1 MQDKN
6 QEILIIIVI
15 GGIIALLLVG
25 FVITTLFL
33 YQRRQHKQEKELAR
47 LREEF
52 NQELLSSQI
61 EIQENTMRLI
71 GEELHDNVKQQLV
84 FVSRSLSTLAYTS
97 TIEEDKEV
105 LTTTSS
111 FVNKAISDIQH
122 LSNTLHTDR
131 IAEEGLLPTI
141 KAEVANI
148 NRLGFLTVNYD
159 TDLYYNY
166 FNGHTTIFLYRML
179 QESLQNILKHAQAT
193 HVNIKVYCADEHTF
207 AIEIQDNGK
216 GFNLAEEKA
225 KKGKSGG
232 VGVKSMMN
240 RANLIGANFTID
252 SVVGKGTT
260 VKITIPI
267 PDEDSL
273 LNDD

>member
-1 MQDKN
+1 MQNQN
-6 QEILIIIVI
+6 QEILTLIII

-33 YQRRQHKQEKELAR
+33 YQRRQHKQEKELSR

-52 NQELLSSQI
+52 TQELLSSQI
-61 EIQENTMRLI
+61 EIQENTMKLI

-84 FVSRSLSTLAYTS
+84 FVSTSLNGMAYQT
-97 TIEEDKEV
+97 TTQADRDI
-105 LTTTSS
+105 LTTTAT

-122 LSNTLHTDR
+122 ISNSLHTDR
-131 IAEEGLLPTI
+131 IADEGLLPTI

-148 NRLGFLTVNYD
+148 NRLGILQVSYN

-166 FNGHTTIFLYRML
+166 FNGQTTIFLYRML

-193 HVNIKVYCADEHTF
+193 HVNINVYCSDDNRF
-207 AIEIQDNGK
+207 VIDVSDNGI
-216 GFNLAEEKA
+216 GFNVEEEKLA
-225 KKGKSGG
+225 TGKSGG

-240 RANLIGANFTID
+240 RANLIGATITID
-252 SVVGKGTT
+252 SAIGKGTT
-260 VKITIPI
+260 VKISIPI
-267 PDEDSL
+267 PDEETLIS
-273 LNDD
+273 N

>member
-33 YQRRQHKQEKELAR
+33 YQRRQHKQEKELSR

-84 FVSRSLSTLAYTS
+84 FVSRSLCTLAYTTS
-97 TIEEDKEV
+97 SEEDKNV
-105 LTTTSS
+105 LSTTGV
-111 FVNKAISDIQH
+111 FIDKAISDIQH
-122 LSNTLHTDR
+122 LSNTLHTER
-131 IAEEGLLPTI
+131 IAEEGLIPTI

-148 NRLGFLTVNYD
+148 NRLGFLNVTYD
-159 TDLYYNY
+159 SDLYYNY
-166 FNGHTTIFLYRML
+166 FNGQTTIFLYRML

-193 HVNIKVYCADEHTF
+193 HVNIKVYCSDEHTF
-207 AIEIQDNGK
+207 ALEIQDNGR
-216 GFNLAEEKA
+216 GFNLADEKA
-225 KKGKSGG
+225 KKDKSGG

-240 RANLIGANFTID
+240 RANLIGATITID
-252 SVVGKGTT
+252 SAIGKGTT

-267 PDEDSL
+267 PHEDTL
-273 LNDD
+273 LND

>member
-1 MQDKN
+1 MQN
-6 QEILIIIVI
+6 QNEEILAIIII

-33 YQRRQHKQEKELAR
+33 YQRRQHKQEKELSR

-52 NQELLSSQI
+52 TQELLSSQI
-61 EIQENTMRLI
+61 EIQENTMKLI

-84 FVSRSLSTLAYTS
+84 FVSTSLNGMAYQT
-97 TIEEDKEV
+97 TTQADRDI
-105 LTTTSS
+105 LTTTAT

-122 LSNTLHTDR
+122 ISNSLHTDR
-131 IAEEGLLPTI
+131 IADEGLLPTI

-148 NRLGFLTVNYD
+148 NRLGILQVSYN

-166 FNGHTTIFLYRML
+166 FNGQTTIFLYRML

-193 HVNIKVYCADEHTF
+193 HVNINVYCSDDNRF
-207 AIEIQDNGK
+207 VIDVSDNGI
-216 GFNLAEEKA
+216 GFNVEEEKLA
-225 KKGKSGG
+225 TGKSGG

-240 RANLIGANFTID
+240 RANLIGATITID
-252 SVVGKGTT
+252 SAIGKGTT
-260 VKITIPI
+260 VKISIPI
-267 PDEDSL
+267 PDEETLIS
-273 LNDD
+273 N

>member
-1 MQDKN
+1 MHDKN
-6 QEILIIIVI
+6 QEILMIIII
-15 GGIIALLLVG
+15 GGIVALLLVG

-33 YQRRQHKQEKELAR
+33 YQRRQHKQEKELSR

-84 FVSRSLSTLAYTS
+84 FVSRSLSTMAYTS

-105 LTTTSS
+105 LNTTGSY
-111 FVNKAISDIQH
+111 VDKAIKDIQH
-122 LSNTLHTDR
+122 LSNTLHTER
-131 IAEEGLLPTI
+131 ITEEGLIPTI

-148 NRLGFLTVNYD
+148 NRLGVLTVNYD
-159 TDLYYNY
+159 SDLYYNY
-166 FNGHTTIFLYRML
+166 FNGKTTIFLYRML

-193 HVNIKVYCADEHTF
+193 HVNIKVYCSDEETF
-207 AIEIQDNGK
+207 VIEIQDNGI
-216 GFNLAEEKA
+216 GFNLADEKERI
-225 KKGKSGG
+225 GKSGG
-232 VGVKSMMN
+232 VGVKSMLN
-240 RANLIGANFTID
+240 RANLIGAKINIE
-252 SVVGKGTT
+252 SAIGSGTT

-267 PDEDSL
+267 PDEDTL

>member
-33 YQRRQHKQEKELAR
+33 YQRRQHKQEKELSR

-84 FVSRSLSTLAYTS
+84 FVSRSLCTLAYTTS
-97 TIEEDKEV
+97 SEEDKNV
-105 LTTTSS
+105 LSTTGV
-111 FVNKAISDIQH
+111 FIDKAISDIQH
-122 LSNTLHTDR
+122 LSNTLHTER
-131 IAEEGLLPTI
+131 IAEEGLIPTI

-148 NRLGFLTVNYD
+148 NRLGFLNVTYD
-159 TDLYYNY
+159 SDLYYNY
-166 FNGHTTIFLYRML
+166 FNGQTTIFLYRML
-179 QESLQNILKHAQAT
+179 QESLQNILKHAQST
-193 HVNIKVYCADEHTF
+193 HVNIKVYCSDEHTF
-207 AIEIQDNGK
+207 ALEIQDNGR
-216 GFNLAEEKA
+216 GFNLADEKA
-225 KKGKSGG
+225 KKDKSGG

-240 RANLIGANFTID
+240 RANLIGATITID
-252 SVVGKGTT
+252 SAIGKGTT

-267 PDEDSL
+267 PHEDTL
-273 LNDD
+273 LND

>member
-33 YQRRQHKQEKELAR
+33 YQRRQHKQEKELSR
-47 LREEF
+47 LREAF

-84 FVSRSLSTLAYTS
+84 FVSRSLSTLAYTTS
-97 TIEEDKEV
+97 SEEDKNV
-105 LTTTSS
+105 LSTTGV
-111 FVNKAISDIQH
+111 FIDKAISDIQH
-122 LSNTLHTDR
+122 LSNTLHTER
-131 IAEEGLLPTI
+131 IAEEGLIPTI
-141 KAEVANI
+141 KSEVANI
-148 NRLGFLTVNYD
+148 NRLGFLNVTYD
-159 TDLYYNY
+159 SDLYYNY
-166 FNGHTTIFLYRML
+166 FDGQTTIFLYRML

-193 HVNIKVYCADEHTF
+193 HVNIKVYCSDAHTF
-207 AIEIQDNGK
+207 VIEIQDNGK

-225 KKGKSGG
+225 KKDKSGG

-240 RANLIGANFTID
+240 RANLIGATITID
-252 SVVGKGTT
+252 SAIGKGTT

-267 PDEDSL
+267 PDEDTL
-273 LNDD
+273 LNE

>member
-6 QEILIIIVI
+6 QEILIIIII

-33 YQRRQHKQEKELAR
+33 YQQRQHKQEKELSR
-47 LREEF
+47 LREAF

-84 FVSRSLSTLAYTS
+84 LVSTSLRALAYTTS
-97 TIEEDKEV
+97 SNDDKEV
-105 LTTTSS
+105 LSTTCS
-111 FVNKAISDIQH
+111 FVDKAISDIQH

-131 IAEEGLLPTI
+131 IAAEGLIPTI

-148 NRLGFLTVNYD
+148 NRLGFLNVTYES
-159 TDLYYNY
+159 DLYYNY
-166 FNGHTTIFLYRML
+166 FDGKTTIFLYRML
-179 QESLQNILKHAQAT
+179 QESLQNIVKHAKAT
-193 HVNIKVYCADEHTF
+193 RVNVKLYCSDKDTF
-207 AIEIQDNGK
+207 VIEIQDNGK
-216 GFNLAEEKA
+216 GFNIEAEKEKR
-225 KKGKSGG
+225 GKEGG
-232 VGVKSMMN
+232 VGVKSMIN
-240 RANLIGANFTID
+240 RANLIGANIIIN

-267 PDEDSL
+267 PDENTL
-273 LNDD
+273 LNE

>member
-1 MQDKN
+1 MQNNN
-6 QEILIIIVI
+6 QEILTLIIIGV
-15 GGIIALLLVG
+15 IIALLLVG

-33 YQRRQHKQEKELAR
+33 YQRKQHKQEKELAR

-61 EIQENTMRLI
+61 EIQENTMKLI

-84 FVSRSLSTLAYTS
+84 FVSTSLAGLAYQTK
-97 TIEEDKEV
+97 IQEDKEV
-105 LTTTSS
+105 LTTTTT

-122 LSNTLHTDR
+122 ISNSLHTDR

-148 NRLGFLTVNYD
+148 NRLGILKVTYN

-166 FNGHTTIFLYRML
+166 FNGQTTIFLYRML

-193 HVNIKVYCADEHTF
+193 HVNINVYSSNEHIF
-207 AIEIQDNGK
+207 VLEVIDNGI
-216 GFNLAEEKA
+216 GYNVAAESTA
-225 KKGKSGG
+225 TGKSGG

-240 RANLIGANFTID
+240 RAKLIGATIKID
-252 SVVGKGTT
+252 SVLGKGTT
-260 VKITIPI
+260 VTISIPI
-267 PDEDSL
+267 PDEETL
-273 LNDD
+273 LTN